1 MPELAIAV
9 EALTVD
15 DLKRYPVWRFVN
27 DGKLGETATK
37 PIKRLPVTS
46 LRGKVVGTEVRLA
59 NGQFIWALV
68 GNLDSRS
75 PNLTKHFRT
84 ISLQRNGQWFHL
96 ARYHDYDYTDRGPD
110 AAARF
115 LALPPDAVFP
125 IAVDLRRVVRSDDT
139 ATLLFNVELDPP
151 EKLSQDE
158 LMDLAI
164 SGE

>member
-1 MPELAIAV
+1 MPEPAIAV

-27 DGKLGETATK
+27 DDKLGETAAK

-46 LRGKVVGTEVRLA
+46 LRGKVVGAEVRLA
-59 NGQFIWALV
+59 NGQLIWALV
-68 GNLDSRS
+68 GNLDTQC
-75 PNLTKHFRT
+75 PGLTKHFRT
-84 ISLQRNGQWFHL
+84 ISLQRNGRWFHM
-96 ARYHDYDYTDRGPD
+96 ARYHDFDYTNRGPD

-125 IAVDLRRVVRSDDT
+125 IAVDLRRFVRSDDT
-139 ATLLFNVELDPP
+139 ATLVFSVELDPI
-151 EKLSQDE
+151 EKLSEDE